1 MDTRKL
7 NNEIKMNQWMEIIRE
22 CRNSGQSVR
31 SWCLEHG
38 VNDKSYYYWLKKVR
52 IAACNTLP
60 DNLEESRVMVP
71 LKIEDLKQEPETA
84 TSSQVSVIVIR
95 LNSAVVEIQNGATS
109 SVIENTLR
117 AIKNLC

>member
-60 DNLEESRVMVP
+60 DNLEESRVIVP
-71 LKIEDLKQEPETA
+71 LKIEDLKQEPEIA
-84 TSSQVSVIVIR
+84 TSSQVSAIVIR

>member
-60 DNLEESRVMVP
+60 DNLEESRVIVP
-71 LKIEDLKQEPETA
+71 LKVEDLKQEPEVA
-84 TSSQVSVIVIR
+84 VSSQVSAIVIR

>member
-1 MDTRKL
+1 
-7 NNEIKMNQWMEIIRE
+7 
-22 CRNSGQSVR
+22 
-31 SWCLEHG
+31 
-38 VNDKSYYYWLKKVR
+38 LKKVR